1 MCALYF
7 NGLNGASTQ
16 RLAHLVAGHSSGGF
30 RRWGFCLETT
40 RVVTTWTELIFGP
53 NPRFVDSASSIVAMR
68 MAAPSIVAM
77 RMAAQRQRKLG
88 QGSAAGGPSSA

>member
-1 MCALYF
+1 MR
-7 NGLNGASTQ
+7 Q
-16 RLAHLVAGHSSGGF
+16 RSDSLTLSLDILRVASGG
-30 RRWGFCLETT
+30 GGSAGQDGTT